1 MHKKFL
7 LHLLLVFFLGFAG
20 DTKAQQ
26 PPYWKDI
33 QAFKKQDSLAF
44 PPKNAILFVG
54 SSSFT
59 NWKDVQSYF
68 PNYKIINRGFG
79 GSELTDVIRY
89 ANDIIFPYH
98 PKQVVIYC
106 GENDFADVDTVS
118 VPTVVN
124 RFKTLYGLIRKNLG
138 NVQVTFVSLKP
149 SPSRRRLMPKFVET
163 NALIKSFLA
172 KEKNTAFIDVYHPM
186 LAKDG
191 QPIKEIFRADSLH
204 MMANGY
210 VIWQK
215 IMEPYLIK

>member
-1 MHKKFL
+1 MDKNPLLKFL
-7 LHLLLVFFLGFAG
+7 FVLLLVFAG
-20 DTKAQQ
+20 NAKAQQ
-26 PPYWKDI
+26 APYWKDI

-44 PPKNAILFVG
+44 PPKNVILFVG

-68 PNYKIINRGFG
+68 PDYKIINRGFG

-89 ANDIIFPYH
+89 ANDIIFPYQ

-124 RFKTLYGLIRKNLG
+124 RFKTLYGLIRKRLG
-138 NVQVTFVSLKP
+138 NVQITFVSLKP

-163 NALIKSFLA
+163 NTQIKSFLA
-172 KEKNTAFIDVYHPM
+172 KEKNTAFIDVYYPM
-186 LAKDG
+186 LGKNG
-191 QPIKEIFRADSLH
+191 QPIGEIFRADSLH

-210 VIWQK
+210 AIWQK
-215 IMEPYLIK
+215 VMKPYLIK